1 MRRFLPILLFLFAAL
16 YAHSQIVITELSY
29 NPPEDGTDSLEYI
42 ELYNAGNQSVNLEG
56 YKFTRGITHTFE
68 SVTINAGQYLLIVV
82 KSTSFEAVYGISA
95 MQWAS
100 GALNNGGERVTLAD
114 ANGTEIVDFTL
125 SDIAP
130 WPTIMEGTD
139 GDGRSIELCNPL
151 ADPNDGNNWKVSEND
166 LMIVINGKN
175 IYGTP
180 GVDNSIPPCG
190 SSADITVVIINNQFT
205 PRDITINV
213 GETVRWDNTEGV
225 HNVNGSLATFP
236 ANPEGFFSGAPAAAP
251 WTFDV
256 TFTKPGLYNYQ
267 CDVHAG
273 GGMTGTV
280 TVIEDVV
287 IDEYPLRTIAS
298 LKGVNAD
305 GVADSLGIKCTV
317 EGVVY
322 GINIRQGGLQFT
334 IQDNNGRG
342 IGIFNASNSLGYT
355 VFEGDRI
362 AVKGTV
368 AQFRGLTQINAD
380 IINVFAIDQPLVP
393 AKVVTSFTE
402 EDESGLLTVR
412 NVSFV
417 DRSQWTGT
425 GAGFNIDMTNGQTT
439 FSIRIDNDVDLY
451 AQPAPAG
458 DKFNVTGLL
467 SQFSINA
474 NPPLEGGYQ
483 LLPRYMNDFAL
494 ATSTFD
500 TEIFSLQVFPNPAN
514 DFIQITKDIQVE
526 NIAVFRNDGTKVADI
541 LFADKINISTL
552 SGGTYHIVVTT
563 KDTIYTGR
571 FIKF

>member
-42 ELYNAGNQSVNLEG
+42 ELYNAGTQSVNLEG
-56 YKFTRGITHTFE
+56 YKITRGVTHTFG
-68 SVTINAGQYLLIVV
+68 SATINAGEYMLVVV
-82 KSTSFEAVYGISA
+82 KSAAFETVYGISA
-95 MQWAS
+95 MQWTS
-100 GALNNGGERVTLAD
+100 GALSNGGERITLAD
-114 ANGTEIVDFTL
+114 AAGTEIVDFTL
-125 SDIAP
+125 SDMAP

-166 LMIVINGKN
+166 LMIVLNGKN

-180 GVDNSIPPCG
+180 GAGNSIPPCG
-190 SSADITVVIINNQFT
+190 SSADVTVIITNNQFT
-205 PRDITINV
+205 PKDITINV

-236 ANPEGFFSGAPAAAP
+236 SNPEGFLSGVPAAAP
-251 WTFDV
+251 WTFDY
-256 TFTKPGLYNYQ
+256 TFTKPGFYNYQ
-267 CDVHAG
+267 CDLHAN

-298 LKGVNAD
+298 LKGVNGE

-322 GINIRQGGLQFT
+322 GINVRQGGLQFT

-342 IGIFNASNSLGYT
+342 IGIFNASNSLGYS
-355 VFEGDRI
+355 VIEGDRLS
-362 AVKGTV
+362 VKGTV

-380 IINVFAIDQPLVP
+380 NINVLAIDQSLVP

-402 EDESGLLTVR
+402 ENESGLLTVQ
-412 NVSFV
+412 NVSFI
-417 DRSQWTGT
+417 DRSQWTGM
-425 GAGFNIDMTNGQTT
+425 GAGFNVDMTNGQTT
-439 FSIRIDNDVDLY
+439 FSIRIDNDVNLY
-451 AQPAPAG
+451 TQPAPTG

-474 NPPLEGGYQ
+474 TPPLEGGYQ
-483 LLPRYMNDFAL
+483 LLPRYMNDFVL

-500 TEIFSLQVFPNPAN
+500 TEIFSLQVFPNPAS
-514 DFIQITKDIQVE
+514 DYIQITKDIQVE
-526 NIAVFRNDGTKVADI
+526 AITIFRMDGTKVADI
-541 LFADKINISTL
+541 LLSDKIAVNTL
-552 SGGTYHIVVTT
+552 SAGNYQIIVKS
-563 KDTIYTGR
+563 KDAIYTGR